1 MDECDTITAFVRV
14 LAHRTG
20 NPTLVVDRW
29 PDKEP
34 RTGPITE
41 PEIDAVAGKFAI
53 EHTSIDSV
61 TDQRERNAS
70 FLDVVRGLDSLIK
83 EHVGCGFT
91 VTLEFDAI
99 GKGMDW
105 KRIRDDLKK
114 WIRERAPLLKDG
126 NHEVILPT
134 SESAAF
140 PIVMSIWKGPAPRA
154 GFSRFAP
161 EDDTL
166 PARIRSILD
175 RKAKKLGKYQGP
187 STTTILL
194 VENDDI
200 ALMNEVKMLEAIQ
213 EAYPDGPPQGVD
225 EIWFADTSVPD
236 SPQFRDFTTRIGEES
251 HQPWP

>member
-99 GKGMDW
+99 GKG
-105 KRIRDDLKK
+105 K
-114 WIRERAPLLKDG
+114 WTG
-126 NHEVILPT
+126 NAYVTI
-134 SESAAF
+134 
-140 PIVMSIWKGPAPRA
+140 
-154 GFSRFAP
+154 SR
-161 EDDTL
+161 
-166 PARIRSILD
+166 SG
-175 RKAKKLGKYQGP
+175 LG
-187 STTTILL
+187 
-194 VENDDI
+194 
-200 ALMNEVKMLEAIQ
+200 NEHRCSKTATM
-213 EAYPDGPPQGVD
+213 
-225 EIWFADTSVPD
+225 
-236 SPQFRDFTTRIGEES
+236 R
-251 HQPWP
+251 